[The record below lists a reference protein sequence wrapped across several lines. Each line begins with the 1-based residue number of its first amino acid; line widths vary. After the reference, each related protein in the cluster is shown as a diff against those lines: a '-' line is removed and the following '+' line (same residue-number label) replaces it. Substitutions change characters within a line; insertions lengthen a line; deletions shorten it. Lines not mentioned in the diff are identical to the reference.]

1 VVDEWHATTAS
12 GAVLRA
18 QDFGSKVAISAI
30 RRSISAT
37 GINALTSLFKQSD
50 HNKEKE
56 RSGIEMK
63 KFGFATIVAS
73 GLAAAFFGFAA
84 PAQASTVV
92 SAPTIA
98 AAHSSGVDHLD
109 WLNDIQPKVNV
120 PKVDT
125 SPRSNP

>member
-1 VVDEWHATTAS
+1 MTAS

-30 RRSISAT
+30 RRSISAI
-37 GINALTSLFKQSD
+37 GINALTSLFKHSD

-63 KFGFATIVAS
+63 KFGFATVVAS

-98 AAHSSGVDHLD
+98 AAYSSGVDHLD

>member
-1 VVDEWHATTAS
+1 
-12 GAVLRA
+12 VLRA
-18 QDFGSKVAISAI
+18 QDIGSEVAISAI

-37 GINALTSLFKQSD
+37 GINALTWLFKQSY
-50 HNKEKE
+50 HIEETE

-63 KFGFATIVAS
+63 KLGFATVVAS
-73 GLAAAFFGFAA
+73 GLAAAIFGFAA

-92 SAPTIA
+92 TAPTITA
-98 AAHSSGVDHLD
+98 AYSSGVDHLD
-109 WLNDIQPKVNV
+109 WLNDIQPRVNV